1 MRPGRKKMDT
11 ETMTHLILKI
21 LLALKMAPK
30 NKDLQEIYDQ
40 VFSDAM
46 RYADQFN
53 IQMVAATY
61 IAIAMRLYKTSLSSE
76 EYNMMVRTIM
86 ETEVEP
92 YDPNKKGT
100 VH

>member
-1 MRPGRKKMDT
+1 MP
-11 ETMTHLILKI
+11 HLILKI

-30 NKDLQEIYDQ
+30 DKDLQTLYNRI
-40 VFSDAM
+40 FTDAM
-46 RYADQFN
+46 KYADQFN

-92 YDPNKKGT
+92 YDKNGKDT

>member
-1 MRPGRKKMDT
+1 M
-11 ETMTHLILKI
+11 H
-21 LLALKMAPK
+21 
-30 NKDLQEIYDQ
+30 Y
-40 VFSDAM
+40 S
-46 RYADQFN
+46 DQFN

-92 YDPNKKGT
+92 YGKE
-100 VH
+100 

>member
-1 MRPGRKKMDT
+1 
-11 ETMTHLILKI
+11 MTHLILKI

-30 NKDLQEIYDQ
+30 DKDLQEIYNR

-46 RYADQFN
+46 KYTAQFN
-53 IQMVAATY
+53 VQMVAATY
-61 IAIAMRLYKTSLSSE
+61 IAIAMRLYKTTLSSE
-76 EYNMMVRTIM
+76 EYEMMVATIM

-92 YDPNKKGT
+92 YDKNGKDT

>member
-1 MRPGRKKMDT
+1 
-11 ETMTHLILKI
+11 
-21 LLALKMAPK
+21 MAPK
-30 NKDLQEIYDQ
+30 DKELQEIYNRI
-40 VFSDAM
+40 FGDAM
-46 RYADQFN
+46 KYTDQFN

-92 YDPNKKGT
+92 YGKEKGT
-100 VH
+100 IH

>member
-1 MRPGRKKMDT
+1 MIN
-11 ETMTHLILKI
+11 LILKI

-30 NKDLQEIYDQ
+30 DKELQEIYNRI
-40 VFSDAM
+40 FGDAM
-46 RYADQFN
+46 KYTDQFS

-86 ETEVEP
+86 ETEIEP
-92 YDPNKKGT
+92 YGKEKGT
-100 VH
+100 IH